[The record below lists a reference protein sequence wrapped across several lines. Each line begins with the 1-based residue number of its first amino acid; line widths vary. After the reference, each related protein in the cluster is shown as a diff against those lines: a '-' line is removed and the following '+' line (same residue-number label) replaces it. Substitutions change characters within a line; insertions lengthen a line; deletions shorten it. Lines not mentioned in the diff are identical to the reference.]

1 MLWVYIAIL
10 GLMPLILIHGHRCVY
25 SKEIINMV
33 LDDQVSGLAEN
44 FSIRIFS
51 DTINVINIQLCM
63 TVSLIELHPP

>member
-1 MLWVYIAIL
+1 
-10 GLMPLILIHGHRCVY
+10 
-25 SKEIINMV
+25 MV